1 MNLVIYG
8 EYYTKNDRILDYFC
22 EGFFI
27 MDELIRLSIQL
38 HLLFIILL
46 VVLIGLNIYLLKS
59 DKTFLKLSK
68 RLELIAPQYYIVLSA
83 IFFTGIIVM
92 AVQQFNFSFS
102 VWIMILVWLL
112 IVAFGIRGHKL
123 YKKIERTEESQS
135 AYKHYAIKKY
145 SIDLLAVIAISI
157 LFYMVH

>member
-1 MNLVIYG
+1 
-8 EYYTKNDRILDYFC
+8 
-22 EGFFI
+22 
-27 MDELIRLSIQL
+27 MDELIRLSSQL
-38 HLLFIILL
+38 HLLFITLL

-92 AVQQFNFSFS
+92 AVQQFRFSFS
-102 VWIMILVWLL
+102 IGLMILVWLL
-112 IVAFGIRGHKL
+112 IIAFGIRGHKL

-135 AYKHYAIKKY
+135 AYKRYAMKKY
-145 SIDLLAVIAISI
+145 SVDLLAVVVVSI
-157 LFYMVH
+157 LFYTVH

>member
-1 MNLVIYG
+1 
-8 EYYTKNDRILDYFC
+8 
-22 EGFFI
+22 
-27 MDELIRLSIQL
+27 MDELIQLSSQL

-92 AVQQFNFSFS
+92 AVQQFRFSFS
-102 VWIMILVWLL
+102 IGMMLLVWLL
-112 IVAFGIRGHKL
+112 IVAFGIRSHKL

-135 AYKHYAIKKY
+135 AYKRYAIKKY
-145 SIDLLAVIAISI
+145 SIDLLAVIVVSI
-157 LFYMVH
+157 LFYTVH

>member
-1 MNLVIYG
+1 MD
-8 EYYTKNDRILDYFC
+8 TILDYFC

-27 MDELIRLSIQL
+27 MEELIRLSSQL
-38 HLLFIILL
+38 HLVFVILL
-46 VVLIGLNIYLLKS
+46 AVLIALNLYLLKS

-92 AVQQFNFSFS
+92 AVRQFAFSFT
-102 VWIMILVWLL
+102 VWVMIAVWVA
-112 IVAFGIRGHKL
+112 IIAFGISVHKM
-123 YKKIERTEESQS
+123 YKRIERTEASQS
-135 AYKHYAIKKY
+135 AYKRYAIKKY
-145 SIDLLAVIAISI
+145 TLDFIALVITSL

>member
-1 MNLVIYG
+1 M
-8 EYYTKNDRILDYFC
+8 E
-22 EGFFI
+22 
-27 MDELIRLSIQL
+27 ELIQLSSQL
-38 HLLFIILL
+38 HLVFIILL
-46 VVLIGLNIYLLKS
+46 VVLIALNLYLLKS

-92 AVQQFNFSFS
+92 AVRQFTFSFS
-102 VWIMILVWLL
+102 VWLMILVWLM
-112 IVAFGIRGHKL
+112 IVAFGIRGHKM

-135 AYKHYAIKKY
+135 AYKRYAIKKY
-145 SIDLLAVIAISI
+145 SLDLLALIATSA

>member
-1 MNLVIYG
+1 
-8 EYYTKNDRILDYFC
+8 
-22 EGFFI
+22 
-27 MDELIRLSIQL
+27 MDELIRLSSQL

-92 AVQQFNFSFS
+92 AVQQFSFSSS
-102 VWIMILVWLL
+102 VWIMVLVWGL
-112 IVAFGIRGHKL
+112 IVAFGIKSHKR
-123 YKKIERTEESQS
+123 YKKIERTEESQI
-135 AYKHYAIKKY
+135 AYKRFAMKKY
-145 SIDLLAVIAISI
+145 TIDLIAVMATSL

>member
-1 MNLVIYG
+1 MIYG
-8 EYYTKNDRILDYFC
+8 EYYTKNGRLLDYFC

-27 MDELIRLSIQL
+27 MDELIQLSSQL

-92 AVQQFNFSFS
+92 AVQQFRFSFS
-102 VWIMILVWLL
+102 IGMMLLVWLL
-112 IVAFGIRGHKL
+112 IVAFGIRSHKL

-135 AYKHYAIKKY
+135 AYKRYAMKKY
-145 SIDLLAVIAISI
+145 SIDLLAVIVVSI
-157 LFYMVH
+157 LFYTVH

>member
-1 MNLVIYG
+1 M
-8 EYYTKNDRILDYFC
+8 E
-22 EGFFI
+22 
-27 MDELIRLSIQL
+27 ELIQLSSQL
-38 HLLFIILL
+38 HLVFIILL
-46 VVLIGLNIYLLKS
+46 VVLIALNLYLLKS

-92 AVQQFNFSFS
+92 AVRQFTFSFS
-102 VWIMILVWLL
+102 VWLMILVWLM
-112 IVAFGIRGHKL
+112 IVAFGIRGHKM

-135 AYKHYAIKKY
+135 AYKSYAIKKY
-145 SIDLLAVIAISI
+145 SLDLLALIATSA

>member
-1 MNLVIYG
+1 M
-8 EYYTKNDRILDYFC
+8 E
-22 EGFFI
+22 
-27 MDELIRLSIQL
+27 ELIQLSSQL
-38 HLLFIILL
+38 HLVFIILL
-46 VVLIGLNIYLLKS
+46 VVLIALNLYLLKS

-92 AVQQFNFSFS
+92 AVRQFTFSFS
-102 VWIMILVWLL
+102 VWLMILVWLM
-112 IVAFGIRGHKL
+112 IVAFGIKGHKM

-135 AYKHYAIKKY
+135 AYKSYAIKKY
-145 SIDLLAVIAISI
+145 SLDLLALIATSA